1 MDAFLPMLKNVIL
14 FVLLAVPG
22 FLMVKCKLLKQE
34 QSGIL
39 SKLLMY
45 VGLPFMIFSGT
56 VGINFDSQTVI
67 NLLIVATIGT
77 FLIVAFYFI
86 SVLFAKRGDL
96 AESQDKKR
104 RMMRFCQV
112 FSK

>member
-1 MDAFLPMLKNVIL
+1 MTAFIPMLKNVIL
-14 FVLLAVPG
+14 FVLLAIPG

-56 VGINFDSQTVI
+56 LGIKFDSQIII
-67 NLLIVATIGT
+67 NLIIESGWVCGANKLNGICIICKDRKHNFFFTNVANVICVSIGA
-77 FLIVAFYFI
+77 I
-86 SVLFAKRGDL
+86 G
-96 AESQDKKR
+96 
-104 RMMRFCQV
+104 
-112 FSK
+112 